1 MRTADPPAAITT
13 TTTMHCDF
21 QFPQKHPVLTE
32 RVGEKITKQKTGK
45 KLKEF

>member
-1 MRTADPPAAITT
+1 MRTADPPAAT
-13 TTTMHCDF
+13 TTTMHYDF

-32 RVGEKITKQKTGK
+32 RAGGKITKHKTGK

>member
-1 MRTADPPAAITT
+1 MRTADPPAAT

-32 RVGEKITKQKTGK
+32 TAGEKITKQKTGK

>member
-1 MRTADPPAAITT
+1 MRTADPPAA
-13 TTTMHCDF
+13 TTTMHYDF

-32 RVGEKITKQKTGK
+32 RAGEKITKQETGK